1 MQGEIPT
8 HLRQQV
14 TFLYCD
20 DIAASEAFYR
30 DKLGLPLV
38 GSEDTPVNL
47 QGSHL
52 SDNPRLCLRGE
63 NPHASFTNEYA
74 LQGNMRLFQVSQH
87 GLLGVYLL
95 ILRY

>member
-1 MQGEIPT
+1 M

-38 GSEDTPVNL
+38 GTEDTPVKPAGIPLVQPATPVVARRNNV
-47 QGSHL
+47 Q
-52 SDNPRLCLRGE
+52 
-63 NPHASFTNEYA
+63 AFTNDYA
-74 LQGNMRLFQVSQH
+74 LQGNMRLFQVSQY